1 MTLNYKL
8 EEADYHTHLLFTIS
22 KSSSAIK
29 TRNRIRF
36 LMTISLILFAVM
48 AYGNHSTGQTVYF
61 SALAILAFFFMPLY
75 TRWSYRKTYLKHVR
89 NYYKDRL
96 SEPTTITFK
105 SDILLISDS
114 QGNSQVDVTELD
126 EINELENYY
135 FLKVK
140 SGQSIIIPK
149 LKIDNKEELTSTLKE
164 LSQNQS
170 IAWNDET
177 SWIWK

>member
-1 MTLNYKL
+1 M
-8 EEADYHTHLLFTIS
+8 
-22 KSSSAIK
+22 
-29 TRNRIRF
+29 
-36 LMTISLILFAVM
+36 
-48 AYGNHSTGQTVYF
+48 
-61 SALAILAFFFMPLY
+61 
-75 TRWSYRKTYLKHVR
+75 
-89 NYYKDRL
+89 

-105 SDILLISDS
+105 SDVLLISDS
-114 QGNSQVDVTELD
+114 QGNSQVDITELE

-170 IAWNDET
+170 ITWNDET
-177 SWIWK
+177 TWIWK

>member
-61 SALAILAFFFMPLY
+61 SALAILAFFFMPFY

-96 SEPTTITFK
+96 SEPTTTTFK
-105 SDILLISDS
+105 SDVLLISDS
-114 QGNSQVDVTELD
+114 QGNSQVDISELD

-149 LKIDNKEELTSTLKE
+149 LKIDNKEELTLTLKE
-164 LSQNQS
+164 LSKNQP
-170 IAWNDET
+170 ITWNDET